1 MSVSILCRASQGS
14 QRPLWR
20 QALQQKQ
27 RLNIKQRAFSTSR
40 LHMLAVSEMSQS
52 DLASLQVKQ
61 DRLMNDIHSTCEW
74 GKGEAWG
81 E

>member
-1 MSVSILCRASQGS
+1 MNSSILTKASRGC
-14 QRPLWR
+14 QRPVWR
-20 QALQQKQ
+20 RALHSKQ
-27 RLNIKQRAFSTSR
+27 RYGFGQRMFSTTR
-40 LHMLAVSEMSQS
+40 MHRIAVSEMSQK
-52 DLASLQVKQ
+52 DLASLKVTQ